1 MKEKLK
7 LNRVILG
14 GLLIGSLSTF
24 SIPLVR
30 TEQVCP
36 IGGEKFKDLDVP
48 QCPTNKF
55 VMFKKKFTEE
65 ELKKY
70 EKIINSKAYREIPEN
85 SNKYY
90 YLAKFYELLGE
101 VSDKTLGKTYFD
113 SYHYYSENEKTKM
126 ESLQQGI
133 SYLEKAVKRDNEIM
147 WDLAKLYS
155 EAEEYIKMNKLLEK
169 TGRRDFGKTAEFYY
183 NLANLEISDGG
194 YTLFKK
200 EIKDKNIK
208 EIIVTKALE
217 FLQKE
222 INEDRKKGKGIE
234 EVQLLRQAKLYREL
248 GKRDEIDAL
257 FAKAD
262 KKFGKVISLFY
273 IDEPETSLGK
283 VYNKDKISSERELKQ
298 ALVYADKIISELKN
312 NKSGEMTGVLLIKA
326 EIHRRLGQFSEAEKV
341 LSEISSKKIN
351 EMYEFQ
357 FENIRR
363 KVKLKDKGVFQY
375 IPLQIMY

>member
-14 GLLIGSLSTF
+14 GLLLGSLSTF
-24 SIPLVR
+24 SVPLVR

-36 IGGEKFKDLDVP
+36 IGGERFEDLDVP

-55 VMFKKKFTEE
+55 VMFKKKFTAE
-65 ELKKY
+65 ELEKY
-70 EKIINSKAYREIPEN
+70 EKIISSKEYREIPGN

-169 TGRRDFGKTAEFYY
+169 TGRRDFG
-183 NLANLEISDGG
+183 
-194 YTLFKK
+194 
-200 EIKDKNIK
+200 
-208 EIIVTKALE
+208 
-217 FLQKE
+217 

-262 KKFGKVISLFY
+262 KKFGKAISLFY

>member
-14 GLLIGSLSTF
+14 GLLLGSLSTF
-24 SIPLVR
+24 SVPLVR
-30 TEQVCP
+30 TEQICP
-36 IGGEKFKDLDVP
+36 IGGERFEDLDVP

-55 VMFKKKFTEE
+55 VMFKKKFTAE
-65 ELKKY
+65 ELEKY
-70 EKIINSKAYREIPEN
+70 EKIISSKEYREIPGN

-169 TGRRDFGKTAEFYY
+169 TERRDFGKTAEFYY
-183 NLANLEISDGG
+183 NLANLELYDGR
-194 YTLFKK
+194 YTIFEK
-200 EIKDKNIK
+200 EIKDENVKK
-208 EIIVTKALE
+208 MIVAKALE

-222 INEDRKKGKGIE
+222 IKEDRKRGKEIE
-234 EVQLLRQAKLYREL
+234 KQQLLRQAELYREL
-248 GKRDEIDAL
+248 DKNNEIDAL

-262 KKFGKVISLFY
+262 KKFWKSISLFY
-273 IDEPETSLGK
+273 MDEPEMYLGN
-283 VYNKDKISSERELKQ
+283 VYNEKKISTAKDLQQ
-298 ALVYADKIISELKN
+298 ALVYADKILSDIEENNSEKI
-312 NKSGEMTGVLLIKA
+312 EILLIKA
-326 EIHRRLGQFSEAEKV
+326 EAYRRLGEFSEAEK
-341 LSEISSKKIN
+341 LLKEIDSEKIDK
-351 EMYEFQ
+351 MYEFQ

-363 KVKLKDKGVFQY
+363 QVKSKDKRVYQY
-375 IPLQIMY
+375 IPPQIMY

>member
-14 GLLIGSLSTF
+14 GLLLGSLSTF
-24 SIPLVR
+24 SVPLVR

-36 IGGEKFKDLDVP
+36 IGGERFEDLDVP

-55 VMFKKKFTEE
+55 VMFKKKFTAE
-65 ELKKY
+65 ELEKY
-70 EKIINSKAYREIPEN
+70 EKIISSKEYREIPGN

-169 TGRRDFGKTAEFYY
+169 TERRDFGKTAEFYY
-183 NLANLEISDGG
+183 NLANLELYDGR
-194 YTLFKK
+194 YTIFEK
-200 EIKDKNIK
+200 EIKDENVKK
-208 EIIVTKALE
+208 MIVTKALE

-222 INEDRKKGKGIE
+222 IKEDRKIGKEIE
-234 EVQLLRQAKLYREL
+234 KQQLLRQAKLYREL
-248 GKRDEIDAL
+248 DKSNEIDVL

-262 KKFGKVISLFY
+262 KKFWKSISLFY
-273 IDEPETSLGK
+273 MDEPEMALGN
-283 VYNKDKISSERELKQ
+283 VYNEKRISTVKDLQ
-298 ALVYADKIISELKN
+298 YALVYADKILSDFKG
-312 NKSGEMTGVLLIKA
+312 NKAERTEILLIKA
-326 EIHRRLGQFSEAEKV
+326 EAYRRLGEFSEAEK
-341 LSEISSKKIN
+341 LLKEIDSEKIDK
-351 EMYEFQ
+351 MYEFQ

-363 KVKLKDKGVFQY
+363 QVKSKDKRVYQY
-375 IPLQIMY
+375 IPPQIMY

>member
-1 MKEKLK
+1 MKKKLK
-7 LNRVILG
+7 LNRMILG
-14 GLLIGSLSTF
+14 GILLGSLSTF
-24 SIPLVR
+24 GVPLAIMHK
-30 TEQVCP
+30 VCP
-36 IGGEKFKDLDVP
+36 IGGEKFKDSYVP

-55 VMFKKKFTEE
+55 VMFKEEFTEE

-70 EKIINSKAYREIPEN
+70 EKIINSEEYREIPRN

-90 YLAKFYELLGE
+90 YLARFYEILGGI
-101 VSDKTLGKTYFD
+101 SDKEIGKTYFN
-113 SYHYYSENEKTKM
+113 SYYYYSENKEIKR
-126 ESLQQGI
+126 EALQKGI
-133 SYLEKAVKRDNEIM
+133 SYLEKAEKKDYEVM
-147 WDLAKLYS
+147 WNLANLYS

-169 TGRRDFGKTAEFYY
+169 TERRDFRKTAEFYY

-222 INEDRKKGKGIE
+222 INEDRKKGKEIE

-262 KKFGKVISLFY
+262 KKFGKAISLFY

>member
-1 MKEKLK
+1 MQNEGKIEIKQSNFRWSP
-7 LNRVILG
+7 NRKFKYV
-14 GLLIGSLSTF
+14 

-55 VMFKKKFTEE
+55 VMFKKKFTAE

-70 EKIINSKAYREIPEN
+70 EKIISSKEYREISGN

-169 TGRRDFGKTAEFYY
+169 TERRDFGKTAEFYY
-183 NLANLEISDGG
+183 NLARPGS
-194 YTLFKK
+194 T
-200 EIKDKNIK
+200 
-208 EIIVTKALE
+208 
-217 FLQKE
+217 
-222 INEDRKKGKGIE
+222 
-234 EVQLLRQAKLYREL
+234 
-248 GKRDEIDAL
+248 RD
-257 FAKAD
+257 
-262 KKFGKVISLFY
+262 
-273 IDEPETSLGK
+273 
-283 VYNKDKISSERELKQ
+283 
-298 ALVYADKIISELKN
+298 
-312 NKSGEMTGVLLIKA
+312 
-326 EIHRRLGQFSEAEKV
+326 
-341 LSEISSKKIN
+341 
-351 EMYEFQ
+351 
-357 FENIRR
+357 
-363 KVKLKDKGVFQY
+363 
-375 IPLQIMY
+375 

>member
-1 MKEKLK
+1 
-7 LNRVILG
+7 
-14 GLLIGSLSTF
+14 
-24 SIPLVR
+24 
-30 TEQVCP
+30 
-36 IGGEKFKDLDVP
+36 
-48 QCPTNKF
+48 
-55 VMFKKKFTEE
+55 
-65 ELKKY
+65 
-70 EKIINSKAYREIPEN
+70 
-85 SNKYY
+85 
-90 YLAKFYELLGE
+90 
-101 VSDKTLGKTYFD
+101 
-113 SYHYYSENEKTKM
+113 M

-222 INEDRKKGKGIE
+222 INEDRKKGKEIE

-262 KKFGKVISLFY
+262 KKFGKAISLFY

-283 VYNKDKISSERELKQ
+283 VYNKDKISSERELEQ

>member
-14 GLLIGSLSTF
+14 GLLLGSLSTF
-24 SIPLVR
+24 SVPLVR

-36 IGGEKFKDLDVP
+36 IGGERFEDLDVP

-55 VMFKKKFTEE
+55 VMFKKKFTAE
-65 ELKKY
+65 ELEKY
-70 EKIINSKAYREIPEN
+70 EKIISSKEYREIPGN

-183 NLANLEISDGG
+183 NLANLELYDGR
-194 YTLFKK
+194 YTIFEK
-200 EIKDKNIK
+200 EIKDENVKK
-208 EIIVTKALE
+208 MIVTKALE

-222 INEDRKKGKGIE
+222 IKEDRKIGKEIE
-234 EVQLLRQAKLYREL
+234 KQQLLRQAKLYREL
-248 GKRDEIDAL
+248 DKSNEIDVL

-262 KKFGKVISLFY
+262 KKFWKSISLFY
-273 IDEPETSLGK
+273 MDEPEMALGN
-283 VYNKDKISSERELKQ
+283 VYNEKRISTVKDLQQ
-298 ALVYADKIISELKN
+298 ALVYADKILSDFKG
-312 NKSGEMTGVLLIKA
+312 NKAERTEILLIKA
-326 EIHRRLGQFSEAEKV
+326 EAYRRLGEFSEAEK
-341 LSEISSKKIN
+341 LLKEIDSEKIDK
-351 EMYEFQ
+351 MYEFQ

-363 KVKLKDKGVFQY
+363 QVKSKDKRVYQY
-375 IPLQIMY
+375 IPPQIMY

>member
-36 IGGEKFKDLDVP
+36 IGGERFEDLDVP

-65 ELKKY
+65 ELEKY
-70 EKIINSKAYREIPEN
+70 EKIISSKEYREIPGN

-169 TGRRDFGKTAEFYY
+169 TERRDFGKTAEFYY

-222 INEDRKKGKGIE
+222 INEDRKRGKEIDKQ
-234 EVQLLRQAKLYREL
+234 QLLRQAKLYREL
-248 GKRDEIDAL
+248 DKSNEIDVL

-262 KKFGKVISLFY
+262 KKFWKSINLFY
-273 IDEPETSLGK
+273 MDEPEMYLGN
-283 VYNKDKISSERELKQ
+283 VYNEKKISTAKDLQQ
-298 ALVYADKIISELKN
+298 ALVYADKILSDIEENNSE
-312 NKSGEMTGVLLIKA
+312 
-326 EIHRRLGQFSEAEKV
+326 
-341 LSEISSKKIN
+341 KIN
-351 EMYEFQ
+351 EMQKFQ
-357 FENIRR
+357 FENIKRQ
-363 KVKLKDKGVFQY
+363 VKSKDKRVYQY
-375 IPLQIMY
+375 FPPQVMY